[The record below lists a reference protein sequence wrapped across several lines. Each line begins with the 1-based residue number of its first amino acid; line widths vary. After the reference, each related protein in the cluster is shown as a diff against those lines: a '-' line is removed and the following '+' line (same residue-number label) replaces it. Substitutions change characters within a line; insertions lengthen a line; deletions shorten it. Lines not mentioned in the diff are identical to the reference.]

1 MSLKSKLST
10 ALGAIWCALALN
22 VGAAKAD
29 TFDISGTFAGGAG
42 GTLSGTLTIDV
53 TTGSITGIAADYFVN
68 GMQLT
73 FPKINTQNAV
83 PGGWL
88 VTSNSN
94 PFALPLGHVLE
105 FEFTTPPI
113 VPPTLGT
120 LVGFNGGQ
128 FFSGQDFIC
137 IGDPCFKFADGLS
150 GSITPHVIGVPGT
163 IVGTGLPGL
172 ILACRVLLI
181 LARRRRQIA

>member
-1 MSLKSKLST
+1 MNLTIKFPTSFAAACCT
-10 ALGAIWCALALN
+10 LAFN

-172 ILACRVLLI
+172 ILACGVLLI
-181 LARRRRQIA
+181 LARRRRQIV

>member
-53 TTGSITGIAADYFVN
+53 TTGSVTGIAADYFVN

-120 LVGFNGGQ
+120 LVTDLMAAN
-128 FFSGQDFIC
+128 FFPDGTSYALVIPVSYLPTDLAVALLRTLSAFLVLSSALDF
-137 IGDPCFKFADGLS
+137 
-150 GSITPHVIGVPGT
+150 
-163 IVGTGLPGL
+163 
-172 ILACRVLLI
+172 LA
-181 LARRRRQIA
+181 